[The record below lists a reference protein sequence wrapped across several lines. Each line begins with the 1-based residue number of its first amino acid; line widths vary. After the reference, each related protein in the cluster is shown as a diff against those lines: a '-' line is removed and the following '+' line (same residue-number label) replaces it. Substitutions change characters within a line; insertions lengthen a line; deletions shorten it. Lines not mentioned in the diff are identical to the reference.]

1 MSDIEKI
8 QFGDQTFDLVAGG
21 TSKLQSD
28 GGLITFQ
35 RGTANFDDIEH
46 NLQNNGVIRQINTS
60 GNIDWSITNLVF
72 DGIITQNPN
81 YEISDGIKVTVLIA
95 KFRLPDVREKLKETE
110 EELKKTKALT
120 NYISMMTGYDLGG
133 ALL

>member
-8 QFGDQTFDLVAGG
+8 QFGEQIFDLVAGG
-21 TSKLQSD
+21 TAKLQAD

-35 RGTANFDDIEH
+35 RGTASFDDIEH

-81 YEISDGIKVTVLIA
+81 FEMADGSKVTVLIA
-95 KFRLPDVREKLKETE
+95 KFRLPDVREELKEAK
-110 EELKKTKALT
+110 EELKKTKALA

-133 ALL
+133 VLL

>member
-8 QFGDQTFDLVAGG
+8 QFGEQTFDLVAGG
-21 TSKLQSD
+21 VNLQAD
-28 GGLITFQ
+28 GGTITFQ
-35 RGTANFDDIEH
+35 RGTSSFDNIEH
-46 NLQNNGVIRQINTS
+46 NLQSNGAIRQINTS
-60 GNIDWSITNLVF
+60 GNIDWSRTDIVF

-81 YEISDGIKVTVLIA
+81 FEMSDGSKVTVLIA

-110 EELKKTKALT
+110 EELRKTKALA

>member
-35 RGTANFDDIEH
+35 RGTASFDDIEH

-60 GNIDWSITNLVF
+60 GDIDWSITNLVF

>member
-1 MSDIEKI
+1 MSNIEKI

-21 TSKLQSD
+21 ANLTES
-28 GGLITFQ
+28 GGQITFQ
-35 RGTANFDDIEH
+35 RGAASFDDIEH
-46 NLQNNGVIRQINTS
+46 NLQTNGTIRQINTS
-60 GNIDWSITNLVF
+60 GEIDWSRTDLVF

-81 YEISDGIKVTVLIA
+81 YEISDGVKVTVLIA
-95 KFRLPDVREKLKETE
+95 RFRLPDVREKLKETE
-110 EELKKTKALT
+110 EELKRTKALT

>member
-8 QFGDQTFDLVAGG
+8 QFGEQTFDLVAGG
-21 TSKLQSD
+21 VNLQAD

-35 RGTANFDDIEH
+35 RGIASFDDIEH

-81 YEISDGIKVTVLIA
+81 YEMADGLKVTVLIA